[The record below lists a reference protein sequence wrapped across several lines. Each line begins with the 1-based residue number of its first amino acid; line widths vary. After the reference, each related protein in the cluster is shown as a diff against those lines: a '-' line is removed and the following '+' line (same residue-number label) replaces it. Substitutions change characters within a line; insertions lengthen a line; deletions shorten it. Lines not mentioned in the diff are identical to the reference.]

1 MFVIGKKESL
11 KKAFSKEDKETF
23 PVQLYGYGGFN
34 ISLTP
39 GFSVSRLVFMNYLGG
54 IVCVANLRF
63 FFFFFFLIFFLFC
76 FCFIFL

>member
-11 KKAFSKEDKETF
+11 KKAFDSEDKETF

-39 GFSVSRLVFMNYLGG
+39 GFSVSRLIFMNYLGG
-54 IVCVANLRF
+54 IVCVPNLRF
-63 FFFFFFLIFFLFC
+63 SFLYLLFL
-76 FCFIFL
+76 